1 MCGSW
6 PDSLTI
12 TGKLD
17 GKPFHTMVP
26 IANVAVQAGHL
37 PRTWAKLEIDRLLAE
52 NPETNKNRIVEL
64 SKAMYVMT
72 PFTSLLVLENE
83 DMYKRFNVDRGR
95 KDHWAMYACAEKIPV
110 VYEPQGTP
118 ATPAAVEPTPAPSGD
133 SAPAPA
139 VPAKAGRTIKSPTPG
154 TFYTGPNPEAPP
166 FVSVGSRVT
175 PTTVVC
181 IIEAMKIFNEIQ
193 AECSGVIT
201 KVLVQ
206 NQQPVE
212 YDQPLF
218 EVDPTG

>member
-1 MCGSW
+1 VADEEAPQS
-6 PDSLTI
+6 PR
-12 TGKLD
+12 
-17 GKPFHTMVP
+17 PFDMPTVKALVRLMSRHD
-26 IANVAVQAGHL
+26 L
-37 PRTWAKLEIDRLLAE
+37 SEIDLIEGDQRIRLRRG
-52 NPETNKNRIVEL
+52 P
-64 SKAMYVMT
+64 KAASA
-72 PFTSLLVLENE
+72 SLPSLPPAVP
-83 DMYKRFNVDRGR
+83 
-95 KDHWAMYACAEKIPV
+95 AAA
-110 VYEPQGTP
+110 
-118 ATPAAVEPTPAPSGD
+118 ATPAAAEPPVPSGD

-139 VPAKAGRTIKSPTPG
+139 APAKSGVMIKSPTPG

-166 FVSVGSRVT
+166 FVTVGSRVT

-218 EVDPTG
+218 EVDPAG

>member
-1 MCGSW
+1 MTRHDLS
-6 PDSLTI
+6 
-12 TGKLD
+12 
-17 GKPFHTMVP
+17 
-26 IANVAVQAGHL
+26 
-37 PRTWAKLEIDRLLAE
+37 EIDLIEGDQRIRLRRGPRATAPSLPAA
-52 NPETNKNRIVEL
+52 PAAAPTTTTGPAPTEL
-64 SKAMYVMT
+64 S
-72 PFTSLLVLENE
+72 
-83 DMYKRFNVDRGR
+83 
-95 KDHWAMYACAEKIPV
+95 PV
-110 VYEPQGTP
+110 
-118 ATPAAVEPTPAPSGD
+118 PSGD

-139 VPAKAGRTIKSPTPG
+139 APSKAAATIKSPTPG
-154 TFYTGPNPEAPP
+154 TFYTGPNPDAPP